1 MRTALVSFALL
12 VGLVGPLNEAGAQ
25 STCDSKCQGN
35 SACLAKCGNAPK
47 RSPQAK
53 ARQAPPA
60 APSSPANRAWRER
73 AFTTEGGAGG
83 Y

>member
-12 VGLVGPLNEAGAQ
+12 AGLVGPFNEAGAR
-25 STCDSKCQGN
+25 SACDSKCQGN
-35 SACLAKCGNAPK
+35 SACLEKCGNAPK

-53 ARQAPPA
+53 ARQAPPT
-60 APSSPANRAWRER
+60 APSSPASRAWRER